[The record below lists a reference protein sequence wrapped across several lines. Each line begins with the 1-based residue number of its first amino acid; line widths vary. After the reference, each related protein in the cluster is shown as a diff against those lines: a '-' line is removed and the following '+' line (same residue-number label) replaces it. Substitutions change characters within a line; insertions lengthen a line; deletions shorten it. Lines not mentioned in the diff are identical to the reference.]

1 MAHCNPGCD
10 YDETWFQDIKI
21 DLSALNRR
29 AATLKTKRCVKK
41 SYQAA
46 WLLRACTC
54 IDLTTLAGDDTDS
67 NVQRLCFKA
76 ARPIRPDLIKQ
87 LEMED
92 YNITVGAV
100 CVYPNQV
107 KSAVKWL
114 KAAGVDLPV
123 ASVATG
129 FPAGQT
135 PLRLRLEEIREAV
148 ADGAREIDIVINR
161 TYAHQGNWKGIYDEV
176 KQMKEACGTAHMKA
190 ILSVG
195 ELGTMEHVYKASM
208 VCMQAG
214 SDFIK
219 TSTGKEAVNATLPVG
234 LVMVRAIR
242 EYLKRT
248 GIKVGFKPAGG
259 IRTAKDSLA
268 WLSLMK
274 EELGT
279 EFTKNDLFRIGASSL
294 LTDVERQLYH
304 YCYGR
309 YAAAHQLAMA

>member
-10 YDETWFQDIKI
+10 YDETWFKDIHI
-21 DLSALNRR
+21 DLAALNRR

-41 SYQAA
+41 AYQAA

-87 LEMED
+87 LEMQD
-92 YNITVGAV
+92 YNITTGAV

-161 TYAHQGNWKGIYDEV
+161 TYALQGNWKGVFDEV

-195 ELGTMEHVYKASM
+195 ELGTMENVYKASM

-279 EFTKNDLFRIGASSL
+279 EWTKNDLFRIGASSL
-294 LTDVERQLYH
+294 LIDVERQLYH

-309 YAAAHQLAMA
+309 YAAAHQLAMS